1 MILYQSLL
9 EDSRLFDLLLKIDAD
24 VAAEARETGC
34 ECGGALHAANY
45 RRKPRG
51 GPETLGSGTNVRF
64 SFCCAREGCRRRVT
78 PASLRFLGRKV
89 FFGVMV
95 LLVPILSDGPTPTRL
110 RRLSERLRVSE
121 NTVRRWVRFWRETF
135 AASRT
140 WQAARR
146 FFATPVKP
154 EAMPASLV
162 DAFSHMNDLK
172 GRMAAVLKMVSLPAD

>member
-9 EDSRLFDLLLKIDAD
+9 DDSRLFDLLLKIDAD

-34 ECGGALHAANY
+34 ECGGALHASSY

-51 GPETLGSGTNVRF
+51 GPDTLGSGTNVRF

-78 PASLRFLGRKV
+78 PPSLRFLGRKIY
-89 FFGVMV
+89 FGVIV
-95 LLVPILSDGPTPTRL
+95 LLVPVLRDGPTPARL

-121 NTVRRWVRFWRETF
+121 KTVRRWVRFWRETF
-135 AASRT
+135 ATSRT
-140 WQAARR
+140 WQAARG
-146 FFATPVKP
+146 FFATPVKT

-162 DAFSHMNDLK
+162 DAFSHISDLQ
-172 GRMAAVLKMVSLPAD
+172 GRMAAVLNMVSAAG